1 MRRRRLTTAGLLLLW
16 TVLALYPNPLLL
28 GRAAAQSWTPV
39 IDADAVRDLAAT
51 LPDDPRLIE
60 EAVLTRI
67 VPYGVPWEVYGVPWY
82 FPTPAEVLAA
92 GRGDCQGRAVVLAS
106 LLQAKGIPFT
116 LAASFDHIWVD
127 YPGKNPTPIENARVA
142 IAQKAPDAQYGF
154 RLPIDWDLR
163 RSWEIEW
170 EYFVAPAPGWRLLLL
185 ALGWVLILQRRRVLD
200 FLRSRVGSPAVSEV
214 RPS

>member
-1 MRRRRLTTAGLLLLW
+1 MRRRRLTTTGLLLLW

-28 GRAAAQSWTPV
+28 GRAVAQSWTPV
-39 IDADAVRDLAAT
+39 IDADAVRDIAAT

-60 EAVLTRI
+60 EAVLTRV

-106 LLQAKGIPFT
+106 LLKAKGIPFT
-116 LAASFDHIWVD
+116 LSASFDHIWVD
-127 YPGKNPTPIENARVA
+127 YPGKNPTPIENPRVA

-154 RLPIDWDLR
+154 RLPADWDLK
-163 RSWEIEW
+163 RSWDIEW

-185 ALGWVLILQRRRVLD
+185 ALGWVLILQRGRVLA
-200 FLRSRVGSPAVSEV
+200 FLRRREGQPAVSEV
-214 RPS
+214 SPS